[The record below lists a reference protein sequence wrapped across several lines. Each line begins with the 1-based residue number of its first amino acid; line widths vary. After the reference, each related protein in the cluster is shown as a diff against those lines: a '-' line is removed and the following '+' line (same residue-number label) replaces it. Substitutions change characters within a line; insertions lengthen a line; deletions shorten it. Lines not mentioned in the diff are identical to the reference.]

1 MKASREEP
9 VGTFSR
15 RKFILASGGIVGAAT
30 LFSET
35 PHKLMAGSQS
45 LLAHGVEQASSSGP
59 PLYNADVQTA
69 IGLGDELASIVDRFG
84 QVRSRRAEVRLDL
97 GTPPRPVS
105 GCEWS
110 QSLENGYLP
119 IIHTNLRS
127 PSADLSWV
135 AFASAHQG
143 LKCDYVGI
151 KSAEGSYRI
160 TLLFPLTTSITVDQ
174 GIVTSGDELLAT
186 FPQPQRLAFTRAKYN
201 CLTPATLTWSEAV
214 DTWDSWEPYH
224 LHLPADVDPAFGSG
238 RTVTLGGHSL
248 DYRFPV
254 TKQQNYHV
262 FLGLLIPFQ
271 AKPGEQI
278 RRLTVN
284 GQRQVA
290 DLGVSGMRTPILLHF
305 VTAPM
310 NGEIHVRCEPDPS
323 TTDPYAEFLLNGIR
337 IFDHPVE
344 TKDVMAGRASQKAVF
359 YVQCGR
365 EPIRDLASSVVLEYG
380 PQGESSATRWI
391 RLPYDSHRTDAEI
404 LRNVS
409 PDSAMAGV
417 KERWDSL
424 LAKGAEYSAGDAKLD
439 NLYKSS
445 VINIF
450 LLREKYAGVANDN
463 GDLYIVKPGAT
474 VYDTF
479 WYRDASYIITAF
491 GAAGYPDES
500 EKSLRLF
507 WQSGLKGIFGYWGQQ
522 ESGVWQS
529 PATEWDGQGQA
540 LWALVNHYEFTRD
553 KEWLRRVYGSIRRGA
568 LWIEN
573 ATEQRRIKGVFGETP
588 IYFGLLPAG
597 EGEAIANTYV
607 YYHNF
612 WAILGLRQAIVAAAA
627 LQEEED
633 LRWMQR
639 TYDQLESSLMD
650 SVKLAFERIGNNQ
663 FIPATPFDPHSRVWG
678 AIAAL
683 YPCRFL
689 EPQNPM
695 MTNTLAYME
704 RDSREGLY
712 HFDPDSV
719 WTYMTADWAT
729 CYLLRDELTSFY
741 RFFNGYVSHAAPT
754 NVWVEI
760 IHIKSRRGVGDMPH
774 GWAAAQYVLLH
785 RNALVFENHKYLEL
799 CWGVQP
805 EWLRDGGKLSAHR
818 AATKFGTVD
827 FTLQRSGSE
836 LVFDYNLASAG
847 HGAPEETRLHIPKL
861 REAIASVR
869 INGRA
874 RSLAP
879 GESVIK
885 LE

>member
-1 MKASREEP
+1 VVLKRERWVHRTDTQNSHAS
-9 VGTFSR
+9 
-15 RKFILASGGIVGAAT
+15 
-30 LFSET
+30 
-35 PHKLMAGSQS
+35 
-45 LLAHGVEQASSSGP
+45 

-84 QVRSRRAEVRLDL
+84 QVRSRRAEVRLEL
-97 GTPPRPVS
+97 GTPPRPIA

-119 IIHTNLRS
+119 IVRTHLRS

-135 AFASAHQG
+135 AFASAHQD

-151 KSAEGSYRI
+151 KSSEAAYRI
-160 TLLFPLTTSITVDQ
+160 TLLFPFTTSIAVDQ

-186 FPQPQRLAFTRAKYN
+186 FLQPQRLAFTQAKYN
-201 CLTPATLTWSEAV
+201 CMTPETQTWSEAE

-238 RTVTLGGHSL
+238 RTATLGGHSL

-254 TKQQNYHV
+254 SKHQNYHV

-290 DLGVSGMRTPILLHF
+290 DLGVSGMRAPILLHF
-305 VTAPM
+305 VTTPM
-310 NGEIHVRCEPDPS
+310 NGDIHVRCEPDPS
-323 TTDPYAEFLLNGIR
+323 TTDPYAQFLLNGIW
-337 IFDHPVE
+337 IFDQPVE
-344 TKDVMAGRASQKAVF
+344 MKEVMTGRANQNATF

-365 EPIRDLASSVVLEYG
+365 EPICDLASSVVLEYG
-380 PQGESSATRWI
+380 PQRESSATRWI
-391 RLPYDSHRTDAEI
+391 CLPYDSHRSEAEA
-404 LRNVS
+404 LRKIS
-409 PDSAMAGV
+409 LDEAMAGV

-424 LAKGAEYSAGDAKLD
+424 LAKGAEFSTGDAKLD

-450 LLREKYAGVANDN
+450 LLREKYAGVANDG

-474 VYDTF
+474 VYDNF
-479 WYRDASYIITAF
+479 WYRDASYIITAM
-491 GAAGYPDES
+491 GAAGYAGES

-507 WQSGLKGIFGYWGQQ
+507 WQSGLKGMFGYWGQQ
-522 ESGVWQS
+522 ECGVWQS
-529 PATEWDGQGQA
+529 PATEWDGQGQS
-540 LWALVNHYEFTRD
+540 LWTLVNHYEFTRD
-553 KEWLRRVYGSIRRGA
+553 KDWLGRVYSSIRKGA
-568 LWIEN
+568 LWIKN
-573 ATEQRRIKGVFGETP
+573 ATEQTRLKGVFGETP
-588 IYFGLLPAG
+588 IYYGLLASG

-612 WAILGLRQAIVAAAA
+612 WAILGLRQAIVAAEA
-627 LQEEED
+627 LQEGED
-633 LRWMQR
+633 LKWMQR
-639 TYDQLESSLMD
+639 TYDQLESSLLA
-650 SVKLAFERIGNNQ
+650 SLKLAFERIGNNQ

-678 AIAAL
+678 ALAAL

-704 RDSREGLY
+704 RDSREDLY

-719 WTYMTADWAT
+719 WTYITADWAT

-760 IHIKSRRGVGDMPH
+760 IHIKSRLGVGDMPH
-774 GWAAAQYVLLH
+774 GWAAAQYMLLH
-785 RNALVFENHKYLEL
+785 RHALVFENQKYLEL
-799 CWGVQP
+799 CWGVQQS
-805 EWLRDGGKLSAHR
+805 WLDDGSRIVLKRAPTRFGKL
-818 AATKFGTVD
+818 D
-827 FTLQRSGSE
+827 FELKRSGQALLLEYHLEPEGGYPS
-836 LVFDYNLASAG
+836 
-847 HGAPEETRLHIPKL
+847 PEEIRFHIPQLK
-861 REAIASVR
+861 ENIVSIE
-869 INGRA
+869 INGKVRTL
-874 RSLAP
+874 SP
-879 GESVIK
+879 GKSVMT
-885 LE
+885 LP